1 MKTVGLIL
9 LLAALAGCRA
19 ETHSQADRQM
29 LCSVDEPRR
38 AFFIDRAGWDASFVV
53 RTPSAD
59 GLCAR

>member
-1 MKTVGLIL
+1 MKLVIIIL
-9 LLAALAGCRA
+9 SLVALTGCRG
-19 ETHSQADRQM
+19 ETFSQADRQV

-38 AFFIDRAGWDASFVV
+38 AFFIDKAGMDASFVV

>member
-1 MKTVGLIL
+1 MNRYVIL
-9 LLAALAGCRA
+9 VALLALAGCRA
-19 ETHSQADRQM
+19 ERTSQADNQV

-38 AFFIDRAGWDASFVV
+38 AFFIDRAGLDASFVV

>member
-1 MKTVGLIL
+1 MKLTVIALALIMM
-9 LLAALAGCRA
+9 AGCRG
-19 ETHSQADRQM
+19 ETYSQADQQV

-38 AFFIDRAGWDASFVV
+38 AFFIDKAGMDASFVV